1 MSPRVPTTAP
11 APVPVPAIASRAAS
25 DRAVL
30 ASDVHL
36 GPDDPATVEAFLEA
50 LPQVV
55 AGAQRLFL
63 LGDLFDAWIGDDVDA
78 VALAEA
84 DAAYDR
90 LARRVAAT
98 LAEIAAGG
106 CAVGLGRGNRD
117 FLLGERY
124 AQACGAAL
132 LPDQAVVL
140 LGGEPALLSHGDELC
155 TSDVDYQRFRA
166 QVRAPAWQAGFLA
179 QPRAVRMAVARR
191 LRGESESAKREKAA
205 DIMDVDADAVRD
217 AMRSHGIA
225 RLVHGHTHRPDV
237 HRFELDGAP
246 AERWVLSDW
255 DASAGRGDFLVVD
268 AEGWRRVGPP
278 AR

>member
-1 MSPRVPTTAP
+1 MSSRGAGPIAAP
-11 APVPVPAIASRAAS
+11 AGTGAVPDRVLP

-36 GPDDPATVEAFLEA
+36 GPDDPATAEAFLSA
-50 LPQVV
+50 LPQVA

-63 LGDLFDAWIGDDVDA
+63 LGDLFDAWIGDDVDGTA
-78 VALAEA
+78 TSEA

-106 CAVGLGRGNRD
+106 CAIGLGRGNRD
-117 FLLGERY
+117 FLLGESFAR
-124 AQACGAAL
+124 ACGAVL

-140 LGGEPALLSHGDELC
+140 LDGQPALLSHGDELC
-155 TSDVDYQRFRA
+155 TGDVDYQRFRA

-179 QPRAVRMAVARR
+179 QPRPVRMAVARK

-205 DIMDVDADAVRD
+205 DIMDVDAQAVQR
-217 AMRSHGIA
+217 AMREHGVA

-237 HRFELDGAP
+237 HRFEIDGMP

-255 DASAGRGDFLVVD
+255 DVSNGRGDFLVVD
-268 AEGWRRVGPP
+268 ADGWRRVSPP
-278 AR
+278 SG